1 MEVWSG
7 MILGFDNDDRTMFD
21 LHRAFLEEAR
31 IIHSMTC
38 MLTALPKTPLY
49 DRLLKEGRIDTDDR
63 PAFGTNVVPLLLSR
77 QELLDGYIG
86 LM

>member
-7 MILGFDNDDRTMFD
+7 MILGFDNDDRTVFD
-21 LHRAFLEEAR
+21 SHRAFLEEAR
-31 IIHSMTC
+31 IIHSMTG